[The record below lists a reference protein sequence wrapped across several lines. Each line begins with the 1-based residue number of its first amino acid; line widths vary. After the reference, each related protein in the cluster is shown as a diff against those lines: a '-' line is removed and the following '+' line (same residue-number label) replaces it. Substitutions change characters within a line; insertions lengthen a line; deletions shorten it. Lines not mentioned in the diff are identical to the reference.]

1 VTDRDV
7 LSHAWW
13 LASRSAGIVAYLLL
27 SAAVMVGLAMALR
40 LAPPRARAAV
50 RLGHERIALLALGAI
65 AAHGV
70 LLLGDPWL
78 HPSVT
83 DLAVPFTM
91 SYRPLWTGI
100 GILAADVAA
109 ALSLTF
115 YARAR
120 IGARRW
126 RRAHRLIP
134 AAWGLAAVHVVGAGT
149 DAGALWLQAVLAL
162 TIAACVVLVAARALA
177 PGPAPAPPRR
187 FHRPAPPPPAPEPE
201 RLWS

>member
-1 VTDRDV
+1 VSDRDV
-7 LSHAWW
+7 LAHGWW

-27 SAAVMVGLAMALR
+27 SAAVLMGLAMALR
-40 LAPPRARAAV
+40 LAPRRARAAV

-78 HPSVT
+78 RPSVT
-83 DLAVPFTM
+83 GLVVPFTIG
-91 SYRPLWTGI
+91 YRPLWTGL
-100 GILAADVAA
+100 GILAADLAA
-109 ALSLTF
+109 ALSLTY

-134 AAWGLAAVHVVGAGT
+134 VAWALAAVHVIGAGT
-149 DAGALWLQAVLAL
+149 DAGSLWLQAVLAL
-162 TIAACVVLVAARALA
+162 TIAGCLVLLTVRAVSPAR
-177 PGPAPAPPRR
+177 PRR
-187 FHRPAPPPPAPEPE
+187 FGRPTPQAPPAPE